1 MNKVQ
6 PFSLIKNTLNDIIT
20 FQILRNLFFLFFS
33 IFLLLFGNSSKAQ
46 FRASVVTV
54 DITPTSPKMLL
65 GYSARLSTGVHDRI
79 YHRIIALDDG
89 VKQFFLVSSDICVI
103 SPSEYDHVALLLQK
117 KLGIDPVNFWWSLT
131 HTHSAPEV
139 GVPGLPA
146 VFMGERYTHEV
157 DKEYA
162 SLVEQKLIDGIT
174 EARSKLAPARLGVGW
189 GFSQANINRRAIDVD
204 GKASLGMN
212 PDGEVDRR
220 IGLMRLDKAD
230 GSPLALIANYAMH
243 GTVFGPANLEI
254 SGDAPGIVSTY
265 VEQKTG
271 VPLLFINGAAGNLAP
286 IYSVTQ
292 SPHSSKDNELGHFRV
307 LLGDKILEAN
317 KKIVSTTDSVN
328 LFTGSLTI
336 ETPRKTN
343 LGWPDDLAKYT
354 RTTINGVN
362 MVKLPARFLKINE
375 DVAIWSLPVELFCEI
390 SNEIREKSP
399 FPFTFYYGYTNGWLG
414 YLPTAKAW
422 ENGGYEV
429 ETVSPYTPAVELD
442 LKESVLGYLQGELKS
457 ISNFKI
463 DTTSKPKLVQPETDG
478 ALRLSAKNGKPIG
491 PNIKYMPDWTA
502 YGWFTAADRV
512 EWEVDVEV
520 TGDYTVQLVWSVS
533 DEESGKQFILEAG
546 KQKLVG
552 KVDSSG
558 SWETFKSKNIGSI
571 KLNKGKQ
578 KIVFKSNKPFNQGA
592 LLDLREIKL
601 RILKE
606 AN

>member
-1 MNKVQ
+1 MNEIQTMNLAQKTMNN
-6 PFSLIKNTLNDIIT
+6 STCSKINRRL
-20 FQILRNLFFLFFS
+20 FQLFFFISIFFFS
-33 IFLLLFGNSSKAQ
+33 ISSKAQ

-54 DITPTSPKMLL
+54 DITPNSPKMLL
-65 GYSARLSTGVHDRI
+65 GYSARQSTGVHDRI
-79 YHRIIALDDG
+79 YHRIIAMDDG

-117 KLGIDPVNFWWSLT
+117 KLGIDPINFWWSLT

-146 VFMGERYTHEV
+146 VFMGERYKHEV
-157 DKEYA
+157 DKEYT
-162 SLVEQKLIDGIT
+162 SMVEQKLIDGIT
-174 EARSKLAPARLGVGW
+174 EARSKLEPARLGVGW
-189 GFSQANINRRAIDVD
+189 GFSQANINRRAVDVD
-204 GKASLGMN
+204 GKATLGLN

-220 IGLMRLDKAD
+220 IGLMRLDKAN
-230 GSPLALIANYAMH
+230 GSPLALIANYAIH
-243 GTVFGPANLEI
+243 GTVYGPANLEI

-271 VPLLFINGAAGNLAP
+271 VPLLFINGAAGNIAP

-292 SPHSSKDNELGHFRV
+292 SPYSSKENELRQFRV

-317 KKIVSTTDSVN
+317 KDILSTTDSVS
-328 LFTGSLTI
+328 LFIGSLNI
-336 ETPRKTN
+336 ETPRKAN
-343 LGWPDDLAKYT
+343 LGWSEDLAKYT
-354 RTTINGVN
+354 RTTSTGVN

-375 DVAIWSLPVELFCEI
+375 NIAIWSLPVELFCEI
-390 SNEIREKSP
+390 SNEIRERSP

-429 ETVSPYTPAVELD
+429 ETVSPYTPAVEKD
-442 LKESVLGYLQGELKS
+442 LKESVIGYLQGEMKS
-457 ISNFKI
+457 IPISKV
-463 DTTSKPKLVQPETDG
+463 DTTSKPKLVRPETDG
-478 ALRLSAKNGKPIG
+478 TLRLSSKNGKPIG

-520 TGDYTVQLVWSVS
+520 TGEYNVQLVWSVS
-533 DEESGKQFILEAG
+533 DEEAGKQFLMEAG

-552 KVDSSG
+552 TIDPSG

-571 KLNKGKQ
+571 KLKTGRQ
-578 KIVFKSNKPFNQGA
+578 KIIFKSNKPSDKGA

-601 RILKE
+601 RIVKKS
-606 AN
+606 

>member
-1 MNKVQ
+1 MNESQKTN
-6 PFSLIKNTLNDIIT
+6 LIKKTMNNSTCSKFNRRLK
-20 FQILRNLFFLFFS
+20 
-33 IFLLLFGNSSKAQ
+33 LLLFFIIILFLSIPSKAQ

-54 DITPTSPKMLL
+54 DITPSSPKMLL
-65 GYSARLSTGVHDRI
+65 GYSARQSTGVHDRI

-146 VFMGERYTHEV
+146 VFMGERYKHEV
-157 DKEYA
+157 DKEYT
-162 SLVEQKLIDGIT
+162 SMVEQKLIDGIT
-174 EARSKLAPARLGVGW
+174 EARSKLEPARLGVGW

-204 GKASLGMN
+204 GKASLGLN

-220 IGLMRLDKAD
+220 IGLMRLDKAN
-230 GSPLALIANYAMH
+230 GSPLALIANYAIH
-243 GTVFGPANLEI
+243 GTVYGAANLEI
-254 SGDAPGIVSTY
+254 SGDAPGIVSSY

-271 VPLLFINGAAGNLAP
+271 VPLLFINGAAGNIAP

-292 SPHSSKDNELGHFRV
+292 SPYSSKENELRQFRV

-317 KKIVSTTDSVN
+317 KNILSTTDSVS
-328 LFTGSLTI
+328 LFTGSLNI
-336 ETPRKTN
+336 ETPRKAN
-343 LGWPDDLAKYT
+343 LGWSEDLAKYT
-354 RTTINGVN
+354 RTTSMGVN

-375 DVAIWSLPVELFCEI
+375 NIAIWSLPVELFCEI
-390 SNEIREKSP
+390 SNEIRDRSP

-429 ETVSPYTPAVELD
+429 ETVSPYTPAVEQD
-442 LKESVLGYLQGELKS
+442 LKESVIGYLQGELKS
-457 ISNFKI
+457 IPMAKI

-478 ALRLSAKNGKPIG
+478 TIRLTSQNGKPIG

-520 TGDYTVQLVWSVS
+520 AGEYNAQLVWSVS
-533 DEESGKQFILEAG
+533 NEESGKQFILEAG
-546 KQKLVG
+546 NQKLIGTIVP
-552 KVDSSG
+552 SG
-558 SWETFKSKNIGSI
+558 SWETFKTKNVGSI
-571 KLNKGKQ
+571 KLKAGRQ
-578 KIVFKSNKPFNQGA
+578 KITFKSHTKFDKGA
-592 LLDLREIKL
+592 ILDFRELKL
-601 RILKE
+601 RIVSNL
-606 AN
+606 

>member
-1 MNKVQ
+1 MNKVRS
-6 PFSLIKNTLNDIIT
+6 FILLKNKLSDIIT
-20 FQILRNLFFLFFS
+20 FQISKNLFFLFFS
-33 IFLLLFGNSSKAQ
+33 IVLLFFSYSSKAQ

-54 DITPTSPKMLL
+54 DITPSSPKMLL
-65 GYSARLSTGVHDRI
+65 GYSARQSTGVHDRI

-146 VFMGERYTHEV
+146 VFMGERYKHEV
-157 DKEYA
+157 DKEYT
-162 SLVEQKLIDGIT
+162 SMVEQKLIDGIT
-174 EARSKLAPARLGVGW
+174 EARSKLEPARLGVGW
-189 GFSQANINRRAIDVD
+189 GFSQANINRRAVDVD
-204 GKASLGMN
+204 GKASLGLN

-220 IGLMRLDKAD
+220 IGLIRLDKAN
-230 GSPLALIANYAMH
+230 GSPLALIANYAIH
-243 GTVFGPANLEI
+243 GTVYGAANLEI
-254 SGDAPGIVSTY
+254 SGDAPGIVSSY

-271 VPLLFINGAAGNLAP
+271 VPLLFINGAAGNIAP

-292 SPHSSKDNELGHFRV
+292 SPYSSKENELRQFRV

-317 KKIVSTTDSVN
+317 KNILSTTDSVS
-328 LFTGSLTI
+328 LFTGSLNI
-336 ETPRKTN
+336 ETPRKAN
-343 LGWPDDLAKYT
+343 LGWSEDLAKYT
-354 RTTINGVN
+354 RTTTMGVN

-375 DVAIWSLPVELFCEI
+375 NIAIWSLPVELFCEI
-390 SNEIREKSP
+390 SNEIRERSP

-429 ETVSPYTPAVELD
+429 ETVSPYTPAVEQD
-442 LKESVLGYLQGELKS
+442 LKESVLGYLQGEMKS
-457 ISNFKI
+457 IPITKI

-478 ALRLSAKNGKPIG
+478 TIRLTSQNGKPIG

-520 TGDYTVQLVWSVS
+520 TGEYHAQLVWSVS
-533 DEESGKQFILEAG
+533 DEESGKQFILEADN
-546 KQKLVG
+546 QKLIGTIVP
-552 KVDSSG
+552 SG
-558 SWETFKSKNIGSI
+558 SWETFKTKNIGAI
-571 KLNKGKQ
+571 KLKAGRQ
-578 KIVFKSNKPFNQGA
+578 KIIFKSNKPFDKGA
-592 LLDLREIKL
+592 LLDFREIKL
-601 RILKE
+601 RIDKKS
-606 AN
+606 

>member
-1 MNKVQ
+1 MNEIQTMNLAQKTINN
-6 PFSLIKNTLNDIIT
+6 FTCSKIKRRL
-20 FQILRNLFFLFFS
+20 FQLFFFISILFFS
-33 IFLLLFGNSSKAQ
+33 ISSKAQ

-54 DITPTSPKMLL
+54 DITPNSPKMLL
-65 GYSARLSTGVHDRI
+65 GYSARQSTGVHDRI

-146 VFMGERYTHEV
+146 VFMGERYKHEV
-157 DKEYA
+157 DKEYT
-162 SLVEQKLIDGIT
+162 SMVEQRLIDGIT
-174 EARSKLAPARLGVGW
+174 EARSKLEPARLGVGW
-189 GFSQANINRRAIDVD
+189 GFSQANINRRAVDVD
-204 GKASLGMN
+204 GKASLGLN

-220 IGLMRLDKAD
+220 IGLMRLDKAN
-230 GSPLALIANYAMH
+230 GSPLALIANYAIH
-243 GTVFGPANLEI
+243 GTVYGPANLEI
-254 SGDAPGIVSTY
+254 SGDAPGIVSSY

-271 VPLLFINGAAGNLAP
+271 VPLLFINGAAGNIAP

-292 SPHSSKDNELGHFRV
+292 SPYSSKENELRQFRV

-317 KKIVSTTDSVN
+317 KDILSTTDSVS
-328 LFTGSLTI
+328 LFTGSLNI
-336 ETPRKTN
+336 ETPRKAN
-343 LGWPDDLAKYT
+343 LGWSADLAKYT
-354 RTTINGVN
+354 RTTSTGVN

-375 DVAIWSLPVELFCEI
+375 NIAIWSLPVELFCEI
-390 SNEIREKSP
+390 SNEIRERSP

-429 ETVSPYTPAVELD
+429 ETVSPYTPAVEQD

-457 ISNFKI
+457 ISTYKI

-478 ALRLSAKNGKPIG
+478 TLRLSSQNGKPIG

-520 TGDYTVQLVWSVS
+520 TGEYNVQLVWSVS
-533 DEESGKQFILEAG
+533 NEEAGKQFLLEAG

-552 KVDSSG
+552 TIDPSG

-571 KLNKGKQ
+571 KLKAGRQ
-578 KIVFKSNKPFNQGA
+578 KIIFKSNKASDKGA

-601 RILKE
+601 RIVKKS
-606 AN
+606 